1 MAVDMETVKKP
12 AGYKPDFVP
21 KALKAMEV
29 ARTDAAEAA
38 EGEAARGAMHSN
50 GEGRDGMNE
59 QAVTTAHITGSA
71 IVLLVA
77 DMKASSEFYKRLGFT
92 YEEIGGPDV
101 SHVHVSRGSLTF
113 ILHPAKHRTDVRP
126 ASALEGGLY
135 FDAYAYTD
143 AVDLLAEQC
152 KAQGVE
158 IVNGPHYSE
167 HWSEFTMK
175 DLDGYRI
182 TFGGGVSTN
191 AG

>member
-1 MAVDMETVKKP
+1 MN
-12 AGYKPDFVP
+12 GQ
-21 KALKAMEV
+21 
-29 ARTDAAEAA
+29 AA
-38 EGEAARGAMHSN
+38 
-50 GEGRDGMNE
+50 
-59 QAVTTAHITGSA
+59 TTAHITGAA

-77 DMKASSEFYKRLGFT
+77 DLQASSDFYRRLGFT

-113 ILHPAKHRTDVRP
+113 ILHPAKRRADVRP

-152 KAQGVE
+152 RALGVE

-167 HWSEFTMK
+167 HWSEFTMR
-175 DLDGYRI
+175 DIDGYRI
-182 TFGGGVSTN
+182 TFGGGVST
-191 AG
+191 ASG